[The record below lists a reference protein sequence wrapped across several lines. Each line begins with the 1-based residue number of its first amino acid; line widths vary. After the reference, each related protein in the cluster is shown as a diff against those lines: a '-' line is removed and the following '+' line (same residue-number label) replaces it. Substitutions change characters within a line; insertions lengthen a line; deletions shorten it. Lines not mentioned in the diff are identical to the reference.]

1 MELNKLKTKYLGRK
15 FDNYEKI
22 DSTQD
27 EIWRRIENE
36 NIISGET
43 VFSEI
48 QTNSYGTHGR
58 TWYTDEK
65 ENIAFSFAIKT
76 NCNIEKLDGMTKE
89 IAEIFVEILN
99 EYGIKADIK
108 LPNDIYLNG
117 KKFAGILCQTKLSGK
132 NVKYIVIGIGI
143 NINQKI
149 FSDDIK
155 NIATSIKKE
164 FPNIIIDR
172 FDVITEFFNKFE
184 IKLNKR
190 IGEE

>member
-27 EIWRRIENE
+27 EIWRRIEKE